1 MLRNN
6 ILNPTSD
13 KRFGLFCSSI
23 FALGTIY
30 YLFFQS
36 SSYTWKVLLFLT
48 ILTILLAIYSPNFF
62 CKLNSAW
69 FNLAI
74 LMGHIFNPI
83 VLGAIY
89 FLVLTPI
96 AVITKFFGRDEL
108 LLKKSDQKTY
118 WLVKDS
124 ALKNSQSYRDQF

>member
-1 MLRNN
+1 MLRNS
-6 ILNPTSD
+6 ISNPTSD

-23 FALGTIY
+23 LALGTIY
-30 YLFFQS
+30 FLFFQS
-36 SSYTWKVLLFLT
+36 SSYAWQVFLFLSIFT
-48 ILTILLAIYSPNFF
+48 IPLAIYRPIFF
-62 CKLNSAW
+62 SKLNSAW
-69 FNLAI
+69 FKLAI
-74 LMGHIFNPI
+74 VMGHIFNPI

-89 FLVLTPI
+89 FFVLTPI

-118 WLVKDS
+118 WLVKDR